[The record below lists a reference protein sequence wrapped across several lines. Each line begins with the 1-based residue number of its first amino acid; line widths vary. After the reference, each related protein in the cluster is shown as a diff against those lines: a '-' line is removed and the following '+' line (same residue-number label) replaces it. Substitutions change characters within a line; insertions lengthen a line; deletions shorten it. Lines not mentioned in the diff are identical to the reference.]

1 MAEDDETLVWY
12 FTFGGN
18 MNRATLA
25 RREGISPVQSLPGT
39 LEGFQLAF
47 NTQGFDGCEPRFA
60 SIEPLDPV
68 RGVRV
73 HGIAH
78 RLTLRELR
86 ILDKYEGAAGPP
98 GGTLSSG
105 QRVMIAYNRVMAN
118 FTPYASAAADA
129 PAASYEVHT
138 YIATQAKLV
147 EAAPP
152 SRRYLDLIISG
163 AAAIGLDETYLDW
176 LRGHEAFCADGM
188 AMPAVPEGAKARTV
202 AFDELAAHSYAD
214 SHAALVEDG
223 NDQRGAWVA
232 MGGQCFDATSLADE
246 KTMIRNMCGQDGTA
260 FVLRMRD
267 AAYGD
272 GVPARLSE
280 LSAAQARRDSSI
292 PTLVPTPTPTLALT
306 LVG

>member
-1 MAEDDETLVWY
+1 MTSRPLHATAMAEDDDETLVWY

-25 RREGISPVQSLPGT
+25 RREGISPEQSLPGT
-39 LEGFQLAF
+39 LEGYQLAF

-78 RLTLRELR
+78 RLRLRELR
-86 ILDKYEGAAGPP
+86 ILDKYEGATGPP
-98 GGTLSSG
+98 GS
-105 QRVMIAYNRVMAN
+105 MIAYNRVMAG
-118 FTPYASAAADA
+118 FTPYASAAADV
-129 PAASYEVHT
+129 PASSYEVHT

-188 AMPAVPEGAKARTV
+188 AMPEVPEGAKGRTV
-202 AFDELAAHSYAD
+202 TYDELAAHRYE
-214 SHAALVEDG
+214 VPERPG
-223 NDQRGAWVA
+223 GAWVA
-232 MGGQCFDATSLADE
+232 MGGQCFDASTLALE
-246 KTMIRNMCGQDGTA
+246 KTMIRNMCGLDGTA

-280 LSAAQARRDSSI
+280 LSAAQLSYVASWATYMASHGCPCI
-292 PTLVPTPTPTLALT
+292 GVMASEAAS
-306 LVG
+306 

>member
-1 MAEDDETLVWY
+1 MCL
-12 FTFGGN
+12 
-18 MNRATLA
+18 
-25 RREGISPVQSLPGT
+25 RRYL
-39 LEGFQLAF
+39 
-47 NTQGFDGCEPRFA
+47 N
-60 SIEPLDPV
+60 
-68 RGVRV
+68 
-73 HGIAH
+73 
-78 RLTLRELR
+78 LTL
-86 ILDKYEGAAGPP
+86 
-98 GGTLSSG
+98 LSTCVA
-105 QRVMIAYNRVMAN
+105 RPNLHPN
-118 FTPYASAAADA
+118 PN
-129 PAASYEVHT
+129 
-138 YIATQAKLV
+138 QAKLV

>member
-1 MAEDDETLVWY
+1 CSVAATAMAEDDETLVWY

-163 AAAIGLDETYLDW
+163 AAAIGLDENYLDW

-188 AMPAVPEGAKARTV
+188 AMPEVPEGAKGRTITY
-202 AFDELAAHSYAD
+202 DELAAHSY
-214 SHAALVEDG
+214 G
-223 NDQRGAWVA
+223 NDQHSAWVA
-232 MGGQCFDATSLADE
+232 MGG
-246 KTMIRNMCGQDGTA
+246 
-260 FVLRMRD
+260 
-267 AAYGD
+267 
-272 GVPARLSE
+272 
-280 LSAAQARRDSSI
+280 
-292 PTLVPTPTPTLALT
+292 
-306 LVG
+306 